1 MRFTSKLNQQ
11 VADLWE
17 RRVLRYLAIG
27 SWNTFFG
34 TAVLAIIHHFFATSL
49 NTASIF
55 TITAVIS
62 NTQAYI
68 VQRKFVW
75 RASGAVHR
83 EYPKFFL
90 ISVINY
96 FAGLGLIVFLVD
108 HEKLPIVPCQLV
120 IAAVLACFTYTVM
133 RLWTFK
139 HRG

>member
-1 MRFTSKLNQQ
+1 VQVSSKLNLQ
-11 VADLWE
+11 VANLWE
-17 RRVLRYLAIG
+17 RRALRYLAIG

-34 TAVLAIIHHFFATSL
+34 TIVLAIIHHFFATSL

-55 TITAVIS
+55 TSTAVIS

-75 RASGAVHR
+75 RASGAIHR

-108 HEKLPIVPCQLV
+108 REKLPIVPCQLA

>member
-1 MRFTSKLNQQ
+1 VRITSKLNQQ
-11 VADLWE
+11 VANLWE

-34 TAVLAIIHHFFATSL
+34 TAVLAIIHYLFATSL

-75 RASGAVHR
+75 RASGAIHS
-83 EYPKFFL
+83 EYPRFFF
-90 ISVINY
+90 ISIVNY

-108 HEKLPIVPCQLV
+108 HEKLPIVPCQLT
-120 IAAVLACFTYTVM
+120 IAAVLACFTYTAM

-139 HRG
+139 FRD

>member
-1 MRFTSKLNQQ
+1 MRVLSKLNQR
-11 VADLWE
+11 VANLWE
-17 RRVLRYLAIG
+17 RRVLRYLSIG

-75 RASGAVHR
+75 RASGAVLR

-90 ISVINY
+90 ISIINY

-108 HEKLPIVPCQLV
+108 HEKLPIVPCQLA